1 MKRTGTG
8 DRAPGA
14 AGKEAK
20 FPRAVGAVWGPVPGS
35 RSPVPGVGRRRPRVA
50 VVVFPGSNCDRDA
63 MAAVEALGGEAVPV
77 WHESRDLAGCTAV
90 ILPGGFSYG
99 DYLRAGAMAAHSP
112 VMRAVRRHADK
123 GRAVLGIC
131 NGFQML
137 VEVGLLPGAMLMNR
151 SLRFICRDVH
161 LRVERDDLPMLR
173 HLRRGEVLRL
183 PIAHKEG
190 NWFAPDA
197 VVAEVEQA
205 GAVVF
210 RYATAGGEVIDAAN
224 PNGALHAIAGLSNRE
239 GNVIGLM
246 PHPERRIHPLIGG
259 EDGAALLRGLVEAA

>member
-1 MKRTGTG
+1 MRRPGLGARGAGFGGRTRGG
-8 DRAPGA
+8 WGSSP
-14 AGKEAK
+14 E
-20 FPRAVGAVWGPVPGS
+20 PRT
-35 RSPVPGVGRRRPRVA
+35 PVPGVGGGRRPKVA

-77 WHESRDLAGCTAV
+77 WHEGRDLAGCTAV

-173 HLRRGEVLRL
+173 HLSRGQVLRL

-190 NWFAPDA
+190 NWFATDE

-205 GAVVF
+205 GAIVF
-210 RYATAGGEVIDAAN
+210 RYVTPAGEVTDAAN
-224 PNGALHAIAGLSNRE
+224 PNGALHGIAGLSNRE

-246 PHPERRIHPLIGG
+246 PHPERRIHPLTGG
-259 EDGAALLRGLVEAA
+259 EDGAALIRGLVEAA

>member
-1 MKRTGTG
+1 MRRQGTG
-8 DRAPGA
+8 DRGPGA
-14 AGKEAK
+14 
-20 FPRAVGAVWGPVPGS
+20 GS
-35 RSPVPGVGRRRPRVA
+35 RALSVTPAPRPLGGRAGARRPKVA

-63 MAAVEALGGEAVPV
+63 MAAVELVGGEAVAV

-112 VMRAVRRHADK
+112 VMKAVRRHAEK
-123 GRAVLGIC
+123 GRATLGIC

-137 VEVGLLPGAMLMNR
+137 LEVGLLPGAMLMNR
-151 SLRFICRDVH
+151 TLRFVCRDVG
-161 LRVERDDLPMLR
+161 LRVERDDLPVLR
-173 HLRRGEVLRL
+173 HLKRGQLLRL

-190 NWFAPDA
+190 NWFATAA
-197 VVAEVEQA
+197 VAAEVEQS

-210 RYATAGGEVIDAAN
+210 RYASADGGADAAAN
-224 PNGALHAIAGLSNRE
+224 PNGALANVAGLSNRE

-246 PHPERRIHPLIGG
+246 PHPERRVGALLGG
-259 EDGAALLRGLVEAA
+259 EDGIGLIRGLVEAA